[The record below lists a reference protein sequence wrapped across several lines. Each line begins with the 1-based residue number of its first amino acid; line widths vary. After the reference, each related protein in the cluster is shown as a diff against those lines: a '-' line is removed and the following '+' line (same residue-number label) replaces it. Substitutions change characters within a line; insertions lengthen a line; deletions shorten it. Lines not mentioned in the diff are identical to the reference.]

1 MNEDNTKLNRNS
13 LSIKDIIG
21 GVLTSIIDGQN
32 QSLDNVMEFLE
43 RLLPNEEDYE
53 HQEHAKHQEHD
64 KYQEHG
70 KHKEHDKKK
79 YITIVYDRA
88 KFDDPGT
95 TEKVTMHVPL
105 ISLLP
110 IPYLSIKEV
119 ELDFDFKIHSVH
131 KEYRSIN
138 HNTATHTNKERML
151 CNRYLRGSISPSSRL
166 QKSNKTSLAAE
177 ISIKM
182 VMREENLGAGINA
195 LTQEGEI
202 AIQKMTENKDI
213 TE

>member
-1 MNEDNTKLNRNS
+1 MSEDKTKLDKNS

-32 QSLDNVMEFLE
+32 QSLGNVMEFLE
-43 RLLPNEEDYE
+43 RLLPNEDDVKDG
-53 HQEHAKHQEHD
+53 QD
-64 KYQEHG
+64 G
-70 KHKEHDKKK
+70 SK
-79 YITIVYDRA
+79 YITIAYDRA
-88 KFDDPGT
+88 KYDDPGA
-95 TEKVTMHVPL
+95 TEKVKMQVPL

-131 KEYRSIN
+131 EEYRSTT
-138 HNTATHTNKERML
+138 HNSVTHTNKDREL

-166 QKSNKTSLAAE
+166 QKSNKTTLAAE

-195 LTQEGEI
+195 LTQEAEL
-202 AIQKMTENKDI
+202 AIQKTTEDKYT

>member
-1 MNEDNTKLNRNS
+1 MSEEITKLDRNR

-43 RLLPNEEDYE
+43 RLLPNGDEDE
-53 HQEHAKHQEHD
+53 D
-64 KYQEHG
+64 KG
-70 KHKEHDKKK
+70 K
-79 YITIVYDRA
+79 YIKIVYKRD
-88 KFDDPGT
+88 KFDGSGR
-95 TEKVTMHVPL
+95 EEEVIMKVPL

-131 KEYRSIN
+131 EEYRSTI
-138 HNTATHTNKERML
+138 HGPVTHTNKDNEI
-151 CNRYLRGSISPSSRL
+151 CNRYLRGSISPSARL

-195 LTQEGEI
+195 LTQEGEL
-202 AIQKMTENKDI
+202 AIQKTTEDT